1 MESEHSTPNPKAQ
14 DKSQAVASSRKQS
27 QAAVARRLRI
37 GRCLRWIGSFRLIP
51 AAHPGSFAVHRLNC
65 WTHTQDVGRFFTRVR
80 VSYFWNQGRARDD
93 ASADVDGWWLMWL
106 MIIWWWG
113 CCCCYSCSFFLIPF
127 VIPQFISFLLKRY
140 HMHSLPTPSV
150 PVMPMTWKA
159 WRDCETNVWKNI
171 SSPRKQQQDSLS
183 WSSSRV

>member
-1 MESEHSTPNPKAQ
+1 MASFRYPVAQSTLIF
-14 DKSQAVASSRKQS
+14 KSWRINHKSITLNLNLNFIQTHLRSTGWPVGHTHIYDMLVASLHGWGFSIFEIEGES
-27 QAAVARRLRI
+27 ARWCEC
-37 GRCLRWIGSFRLIP
+37 GC
-51 AAHPGSFAVHRLNC
+51 VC
-65 WTHTQDVGRFFTRVR
+65 
-80 VSYFWNQGRARDD
+80 
-93 ASADVDGWWLMWL
+93 WWLWCWWF
-106 MIIWWWG
+106 IWWWG
-113 CCCCYSCSFFLIPF
+113 CCYSCSFFLIPF